1 MKMSFENLYM
11 SQSLHDLFNKSTV
24 LSQADT
30 ALVIGGPAVNAP
42 SPGDFTLDAMIAA
55 ADSYSVSSF
64 DLTRYVSDL

>member
-11 SQSLHDLFNKSTV
+11 SQSMHELFNKTSIP
-24 LSQADT
+24 AEEEMA
-30 ALVIGGPAVNAP
+30 ALALQQP
-42 SPGDFTLDAMIAA
+42 FTPEEFTFEAMVAA